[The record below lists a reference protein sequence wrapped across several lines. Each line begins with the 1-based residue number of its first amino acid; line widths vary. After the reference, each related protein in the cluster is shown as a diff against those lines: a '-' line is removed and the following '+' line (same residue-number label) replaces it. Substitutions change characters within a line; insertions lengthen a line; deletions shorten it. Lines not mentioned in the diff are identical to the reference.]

1 MFPTDAY
8 ASERVAFIRD
18 RTDRDL
24 AHRQLVRAA
33 RSADRAPIA
42 RSTVV
47 QRLRVRLG
55 EALVASG
62 TAIAGS
68 SDERT
73 AGAINRPA

>member
-8 ASERVAFIRD
+8 ASGRVAFMRD

-24 AHRQLVRAA
+24 AHRQLIRAA
-33 RSADRAPIA
+33 RSADRAIA